1 MENDMRENSKT
12 IEGTVMENS
21 DGLMEEFMKVG
32 GKPENNMEKEYLL
45 AKIMKKRKENGKM
58 ERGSSGLKTK
68 FKSKS
73 STKIFSL

>member
-1 MENDMRENSKT
+1 MRENSKT

-68 FKSKS
+68 LKSKS
-73 STKIFSL
+73 LTKIFSI